1 LRSNRSTNRSGRS
14 QVDHDV
20 FEGLPVRHW
29 RKASVPISIAPQKE
43 EVAANTGRESLFV
56 ELPMPRDAQLLSVM
70 SQALLKAARS
80 GEITKKAPPQPS
92 LEDDKENA
100 EEDDVVGDFDSG
112 FSAKRWAAVPRHL
125 EGPEPEFLAKRRKGL
140 PSAYTAP
147 ASQANGAIPMRKTR
161 VRKVDADGNASV
173 LEVLVPEGQKVD
185 GEVVE
190 EEIDVTQTPAP
201 GTVVEGV
208 GVANAEGIIVAGD
221 QALPTPPRRRPP
233 PPKRRPKGPGRGRK
247 KKVAFAPG
255 AEGLNAV
262 RPLSDANRAS
272 DGISGSVEGQ
282 DGAIHADGDV
292 IIGQDSAPQN
302 GEESSE
308 EDEEGEEG
316 DEDDREEGELSSS
329 PTSVPSPPKEPP
341 LVEQP
346 QEAQAPAEEILR
358 NQDQTTPSEPPG
370 AISPITD
377 PATQR
382 DTSSPPNLPLV
393 SDQAE
398 AADQELTALSTMSNA
413 MDERI
418 MAPQNEEQLFRVE
431 EPSDLVDP
439 ASKDIPVVA
448 KIPPEHNPLDGLTA
462 PENGNLDRNFEE
474 PGANASDGEVD
485 LLGSL
490 EQQLDRNESAAST
503 TA

>member
-1 LRSNRSTNRSGRS
+1 
-14 QVDHDV
+14 
-20 FEGLPVRHW
+20 
-29 RKASVPISIAPQKE
+29 
-43 EVAANTGRESLFV
+43 
-56 ELPMPRDAQLLSVM
+56 M

-100 EEDDVVGDFDSG
+100 EEDDVVGDFDSA

-140 PSAYTAP
+140 PSAYAAST
-147 ASQANGAIPMRKTR
+147 SQANGAISMRKTR
-161 VRKVDADGNASV
+161 VRKVDADGNAFV

-190 EEIDVTQTPAP
+190 DEVNVTQAPAP

-208 GVANAEGIIVAGD
+208 GVANAEGVIVAGE
-221 QALPTPPRRRPP
+221 QALPAPPRRRPP
-233 PPKRRPKGPGRGRK
+233 PPKRKAKGPGRGRR

-255 AEGLNAV
+255 AEGLNV
-262 RPLSDANRAS
+262 DRSVPDGIEGSG
-272 DGISGSVEGQ
+272 GISGGVGAQEG
-282 DGAIHADGDV
+282 AVHADGHV
-292 IIGQDSAPQN
+292 IMGDNLAPQN

-308 EDEEGEEG
+308 EDDEGEEG

-329 PTSVPSPPKEPP
+329 PTSAPSPPKEPP
-341 LVEQP
+341 LVEHP
-346 QEAQAPAEEILR
+346 QEAQPLAGEIR
-358 NQDQTTPSEPPG
+358 RSQDQTTPSELPG

-377 PATQR
+377 PAAQR
-382 DTSSPPNLPLV
+382 DTSNSPNLPLA
-393 SDQAE
+393 SAQAK
-398 AADQELTALSTMSNA
+398 AADEELAALSTMSNA

-418 MAPQNEEQLFRVE
+418 TAPQNEEQLLTVE
-431 EPSDLVDP
+431 EPSDSVDP
-439 ASKDIPVVA
+439 ASKDIPVA
-448 KIPPEHNPLDGLTA
+448 AEIPPQHNPLDGLAA
-462 PENGNLDRNFEE
+462 PEIGSLDQNLEE
-474 PGANASDGEVD
+474 REANASDGEVD

-490 EQQLDRNESAAST
+490 EQQLNRNEGTAST